1 MKLTDKRVTLV
12 LEQMKSDVKPGNTK
26 ATKITGAML
35 LREFLMLR
43 VAPLQARTR
52 PLWRLG
58 GEEDK
63 LRLSSKALPNEKL
76 VAALRLLVRDD

>member
-1 MKLTDKRVTLV
+1 MVADLKPDDPKAAKL
-12 LEQMKSDVKPGNTK
+12 
-26 ATKITGAML
+26 TGAML

-43 VAPLQARTR
+43 VAQLQARTR

-63 LRLSSKALPNEKL
+63 LRLSSEALPDEEL
-76 VAALRLLVRDD
+76 AAALRLLVGDDQEYLIRLQRIYNF